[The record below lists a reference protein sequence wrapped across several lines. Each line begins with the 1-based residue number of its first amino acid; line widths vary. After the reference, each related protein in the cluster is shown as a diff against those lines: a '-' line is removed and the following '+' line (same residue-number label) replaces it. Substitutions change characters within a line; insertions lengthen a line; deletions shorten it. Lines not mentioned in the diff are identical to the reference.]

1 MRETRPACHS
11 DVVPLQD
18 LLGGM
23 DPTSAQWGAKLKA
36 QRELRPY
43 TGPCTEEA
51 DLEEA
56 YSTLRPD
63 LDYHTLSENAAAAR
77 LPMHSEG
84 DVGEPSCLNSHG
96 WVRDHAEHWSRTLE
110 PGRWQGGMNDEK
122 DWQSGGT
129 LLAAQGAEP
138 PAVGKPWS
146 PAPKHCR
153 ERLLIKQDQR
163 EDILE
168 PVDAWDRKSGAR
180 SPRAAP
186 MLLDVSGDHRWAE
199 QHEAAPL
206 ALNRFPMT
214 II

>member
-1 MRETRPACHS
+1 MA
-11 DVVPLQD
+11 
-18 LLGGM
+18 GGSTPKVRIAILASGGGSNAECLM
-23 DPTSAQWGAKLKA
+23 THFAQ
-36 QRELRPY
+36 
-43 TGPCTEEA
+43 GPG
-51 DLEEA
+51 
-56 YSTLRPD
+56 
-63 LDYHTLSENAAAAR
+63 SE
-77 LPMHSEG
+77 
-84 DVGEPSCLNSHG
+84 VGEVVWVVTNRKDAG
-96 WVRDHAEHWSRTLE
+96 VRDHAEHWSRTLE

-168 PVDAWDRKSGAR
+168 PVDAWDRESGAR

-186 MLLDVSGDHRWAE
+186 MLLDVSDDHRWAE

-214 II
+214 IK